1 MDAIILSSVVVLVI
15 VTVCLALLVMQ
26 SINSTRTSV
35 EGAKDVMTDRTIQAL
50 DRIKESDDILKKLLE
65 QQESAQRLGESL
77 KDLLQGPKLRGN
89 YGEVILEEMLER
101 ILPRGTWKRQYL
113 IGGQDRVDC
122 VVLLREIV
130 IPIDSKFPRDDY
142 MRYVRSETK
151 EESSYHWKA
160 FENSVKRQINDIQS
174 KYVKPELG
182 TAEFALMFIPSEAI
196 YYETIA
202 EENYLG
208 DPTAILEYAPSH
220 RVFPVS
226 PNTFYAFLQ
235 VVVLAIRN
243 VEIIKSAKKLQQSLS
258 DLERSFDQFYSKYQ
272 DMGRRI
278 NQAAEAYRI
287 GDDHVQ
293 RYRKRVDATLQLQQN
308 DSLGAM
314 EPIASSEESGQNEIK
329 NQ

>member
-1 MDAIILSSVVVLVI
+1 MDVVILSSLIVLVI
-15 VTVCLALLVMQ
+15 VTVCLALLVLQ
-26 SINSTRTSV
+26 SINSARRSV
-35 EGAKDVMTDRTIQAL
+35 ESAKDVMTDRTIQAL
-50 DRIKESDDILKKLLE
+50 NRIKESDDVLKKLLE

-101 ILPRGTWKRQYL
+101 ILPRGIWQRQYL
-113 IGGQDRVDC
+113 INGNERVDC
-122 VVLLREIV
+122 VVLLREIIV
-130 IPIDSKFPRDDY
+130 PIDAKFPRDDY
-142 MRYVRSETK
+142 MRYVESESK

-160 FENSVKRQINDIQS
+160 FENAVKRQINDIQK
-174 KYVKPELG
+174 KYIKPESG
-182 TAEFALMFIPSEAI
+182 TSEFALMFIPSEAI

-202 EENYLG
+202 EENHLG
-208 DPTAILEYAPSH
+208 DPTDILEYAQNH

-243 VEIIKSAKKLQQSLS
+243 VEIIRSAKKLQQSLT
-258 DLERSFDQFYSKYQ
+258 DLERSFDRFYAKYQ
-272 DMGRRI
+272 DMGKRI

-293 RYRKRVDATLQLQQN
+293 RYRQRVNATLQLQQTDN
-308 DSLGAM
+308 VEIV
-314 EPIASSEESGQNEIK
+314 EPTKSEESEQSKIT